1 VLREVDLL
9 LPESPGVRPVEI
21 KSGATLQRDA
31 WRNLAQWRDMAGAE
45 AGRPI
50 LVYGGDEAQ
59 KRSDVD
65 VLPWREV

>member
-1 VLREVDLL
+1 MLREVDLL

-50 LVYGGDEAQ
+50 LVYGGDESQ
-59 KRSDVD
+59 TRSDVD